1 MNIPTAI
8 LLVDVQNEFL
18 APGGLLYDR
27 VKDVIEKTGMMMF
40 QQARVSS
47 IYEHFGW

>member
-27 VKDVIEKTGMMMF
+27 VKDVIEKTGMMMKLPSF
-40 QQARVSS
+40 VKEAR
-47 IYEHFGW
+47 